1 MSSERRHQ
9 LEHNELAVWLFK
21 VNKSIEPHSKKIA
34 ILVSVSIVALLAWSF
49 FSSEEVAKRS
59 DATLQLIQA
68 SGSGDAVMLGQVAES
83 YQGTASGDW
92 AKLYEG
98 QALVS
103 QGIQTIFTD
112 RTGAE
117 ELLQQAEDA
126 LLSAVNS
133 STETLLVSRGHYGIA
148 QAREAL
154 GEVEKAIES
163 YNQVIQVNESE
174 AMVKRAEA
182 RKEALERPESQ
193 AFLAWFSEQDFS
205 PPDPSLPPTLP
216 SGNTLPEMPEIG
228 LPSLDLGVDGETTT
242 PEGGLELPEI
252 VSEPAEG
259 AAGTE
264 EGAATEEGAS
274 SETAEPAG
282 DSTTEA
288 TPAPAEAA
296 DNTESAE

>member
-21 VNKSIEPHSKKIA
+21 VNKSIEPYSKQIA
-34 ILVSVSIVALLAWSF
+34 VFVSLSIVALLAWSF
-49 FSSEEVAKRS
+49 LSSEEVAKRS

-68 SGSGDAVMLGQVAES
+68 SGSGDIELLGQVAEA
-83 YQGTASGDW
+83 YQGTTSGNW

-103 QGIQTIFTD
+103 QGIQTIFSD
-112 RTGAE
+112 RSGAE
-117 ELLQQAEDA
+117 EMLQQAEDV

-154 GEVEKAIES
+154 GDFKKAIES

-182 RKEALERPESQ
+182 RIEALERPESQ

-205 PPDPSLPPTLP
+205 PAVDPSLPPTLP
-216 SGNTLPEMPEIG
+216 GGNALPEMPDLG
-228 LPSLDLGVDGETTT
+228 LPALDLGVDGETTT

-259 AAGTE
+259 E
-264 EGAATEEGAS
+264 AATDDAANAD
-274 SETAEPAG
+274 TAEPAG

-288 TPAPAEAA
+288 TPAPAETA
-296 DNTESAE
+296 DETESAE

>member
-21 VNKSIEPHSKKIA
+21 VNKSIEPYSKQIA
-34 ILVSVSIVALLAWSF
+34 ILVSLSIVALLAWSF
-49 FSSEEVAKRS
+49 LSSEEVAKRS

-83 YQGTASGDW
+83 YQGTASGSW

-117 ELLQQAEDA
+117 ELLQQAEDV

-182 RKEALERPESQ
+182 RIEALERPESQ

-216 SGNTLPEMPEIG
+216 GGNTLPEMPEIG
-228 LPSLDLGVDGETTT
+228 LPTLDLGVDGETTT

-252 VSEPAEG
+252 VSEPAE
-259 AAGTE
+259 AP
-264 EGAATEEGAS
+264 AATEEGAAAD
-274 SETAEPAG
+274 TAEPAG

-288 TPAPAEAA
+288 APAPAETA
-296 DNTESAE
+296 DTTESAE

>member
-21 VNKSIEPHSKKIA
+21 VNKSIEPYSKQIA
-34 ILVSVSIVALLAWSF
+34 ILVSLSIVALLAWSF
-49 FSSEEVAKRS
+49 LSSEEVAKRS

-83 YQGTASGDW
+83 YQGTASGSW

-117 ELLQQAEDA
+117 ELLQQAEDV

-182 RKEALERPESQ
+182 RIEALERPESQ

-216 SGNTLPEMPEIG
+216 GGNTLPEMPEIG
-228 LPSLDLGVDGETTT
+228 LPTLDLGVDGETTT

-252 VSEPAEG
+252 VSEPAED
-259 AAGTE
+259 AAAAE
-264 EGAATEEGAS
+264 EGAAAD
-274 SETAEPAG
+274 TAEPAG

-288 TPAPAEAA
+288 APAPAETA
-296 DNTESAE
+296 DSTESAE

>member
-21 VNKSIEPHSKKIA
+21 VNKSIEPYSKQIA
-34 ILVSVSIVALLAWSF
+34 ILVSLSIVALLAWSF
-49 FSSEEVAKRS
+49 LSSEEVAKRS

-83 YQGTASGDW
+83 YQGTASGSW

-182 RKEALERPESQ
+182 RIEALERPESQ

-216 SGNTLPEMPEIG
+216 GGNTLPEMPEIG
-228 LPSLDLGVDGETTT
+228 LPTLDLGVDGETTT

-252 VSEPAEG
+252 VSEPAED
-259 AAGTE
+259 A
-264 EGAATEEGAS
+264 AATEEGAAAD
-274 SETAEPAG
+274 TAEPAG

-288 TPAPAEAA
+288 APAPAETA
-296 DNTESAE
+296 DTTESAE

>member
-21 VNKSIEPHSKKIA
+21 VNKSIEPYSKQIA
-34 ILVSVSIVALLAWSF
+34 ILVSLSIVALLAWSF
-49 FSSEEVAKRS
+49 LSSEEVAKRS

-83 YQGTASGDW
+83 YQGTSSGSW

-103 QGIQTIFTD
+103 QGIQAIFTD

-117 ELLQQAEDA
+117 ELLQQAEDV

-148 QAREAL
+148 QARETL

-182 RKEALERPESQ
+182 RIEALERPESQ

-216 SGNTLPEMPEIG
+216 GGNALPEMPEIG

-242 PEGGLELPEI
+242 PEGGLELPES

-259 AAGTE
+259 AA
-264 EGAATEEGAS
+264 ATEEDAAT
-274 SETAEPAG
+274 ETAEPAD
-282 DSTTEA
+282 DSTTESK
-288 TPAPAEAA
+288 PEPAETA
-296 DNTESAE
+296 DETESAE

>member
-21 VNKSIEPHSKKIA
+21 VNKSIEPYSKQIA
-34 ILVSVSIVALLAWSF
+34 ILVSLSIVALLAWSF
-49 FSSEEVAKRS
+49 LSSEEVAKRS

-83 YQGTASGDW
+83 YQGTASGSW

-117 ELLQQAEDA
+117 ELLQQAEDV

-163 YNQVIQVNESE
+163 YNQVIQINESE

-182 RKEALERPESQ
+182 RIEALERPESQ

-216 SGNTLPEMPEIG
+216 GGNTLPEMPEIG
-228 LPSLDLGVDGETTT
+228 LPTLDLGVDGETTT

-252 VSEPAEG
+252 VSEPAED
-259 AAGTE
+259 AAAAE
-264 EGAATEEGAS
+264 EGAAAD
-274 SETAEPAG
+274 TAEPAG

-288 TPAPAEAA
+288 APAPAETA
-296 DNTESAE
+296 DTTESAE

>member
-21 VNKSIEPHSKKIA
+21 VNKSIEPYSKQIA
-34 ILVSVSIVALLAWSF
+34 ILVSLSIVALLAWSF
-49 FSSEEVAKRS
+49 LSSEEVAKRS

-83 YQGTASGDW
+83 YQGTASGSW

-117 ELLQQAEDA
+117 ELLQQAEDV

-182 RKEALERPESQ
+182 RIEALERPESQ

-216 SGNTLPEMPEIG
+216 GGNTLPEMPEIG
-228 LPSLDLGVDGETTT
+228 LPTLDLGVDGETTT

-252 VSEPAEG
+252 VSEPAEE
-259 AAGTE
+259 A
-264 EGAATEEGAS
+264 AATEEGAAAD
-274 SETAEPAG
+274 TAEPAG

-288 TPAPAEAA
+288 APAPAETA
-296 DNTESAE
+296 DTTESAE

>member
-21 VNKSIEPHSKKIA
+21 VNKSIEPYSKQIA
-34 ILVSVSIVALLAWSF
+34 ILVSLSIVALLAWSF
-49 FSSEEVAKRS
+49 LSSEEVAKRS

-83 YQGTASGDW
+83 YQGTASGSW

-117 ELLQQAEDA
+117 ELLQQAEDV

-163 YNQVIQVNESE
+163 YDQVIQVNESE

-182 RKEALERPESQ
+182 RIEALERPESK

-216 SGNTLPEMPEIG
+216 GGNTLPEMPEIG
-228 LPSLDLGVDGETTT
+228 LPTLDLGVDGETTT

-252 VSEPAEG
+252 VSEPAED
-259 AAGTE
+259 A
-264 EGAATEEGAS
+264 AATEEGAAAD
-274 SETAEPAG
+274 TAEPAG

-288 TPAPAEAA
+288 ALAPAETA
-296 DNTESAE
+296 DTTESAE

>member
-21 VNKSIEPHSKKIA
+21 VNKSIEPYSKQIA
-34 ILVSVSIVALLAWSF
+34 ILVSLSIVALLAWSF
-49 FSSEEVAKRS
+49 LSSEEVAKRS

-68 SGSGDAVMLGQVAES
+68 SGSGDAGMLGEVAES
-83 YQGTASGDW
+83 YQGTASGSW

-112 RTGAE
+112 RTFAE
-117 ELLQQAEDA
+117 ELLQQAEDV

-182 RKEALERPESQ
+182 RIEALERPESQ

-216 SGNTLPEMPEIG
+216 GGNTLPEMPEIG
-228 LPSLDLGVDGETTT
+228 LPTLDLGVDGETTT

-252 VSEPAEG
+252 VSEPAEE
-259 AAGTE
+259 A
-264 EGAATEEGAS
+264 AATEEGAAAD
-274 SETAEPAG
+274 TAEPAG

-288 TPAPAEAA
+288 APAPAEIA
-296 DNTESAE
+296 DTTESAE

>member
-21 VNKSIEPHSKKIA
+21 VNKSIEPYSKQIA
-34 ILVSVSIVALLAWSF
+34 ILVSLSIVALLAWSF
-49 FSSEEVAKRS
+49 LSSEEVAKRS

-83 YQGTASGDW
+83 YQGTASGSW

-117 ELLQQAEDA
+117 ELLQQAEDV

-182 RKEALERPESQ
+182 RIEALERPESQ

-216 SGNTLPEMPEIG
+216 GGNTLPEMPEIG
-228 LPSLDLGVDGETTT
+228 LPTLDLGVDGETTT

-252 VSEPAEG
+252 VSEPAED
-259 AAGTE
+259 AAAAE
-264 EGAATEEGAS
+264 EGAAAD
-274 SETAEPAG
+274 TAEPAG

-288 TPAPAEAA
+288 APAPAETA
-296 DNTESAE
+296 DTTESAE

>member
-21 VNKSIEPHSKKIA
+21 VNKSIEPYSKQIA
-34 ILVSVSIVALLAWSF
+34 ILVSLSIVALLAWSF
-49 FSSEEVAKRS
+49 LSSEEVAKRS

-83 YQGTASGDW
+83 YQGTASGSW

-117 ELLQQAEDA
+117 ELLQQAEDV

-182 RKEALERPESQ
+182 RIEALERPESQ

-216 SGNTLPEMPEIG
+216 GGNTLPEMPEIG
-228 LPSLDLGVDGETTT
+228 LPTLDLGVDGETTT

-252 VSEPAEG
+252 VSEPS
-259 AAGTE
+259 E
-264 EGAATEEGAS
+264 EAAATEEGAAAD
-274 SETAEPAG
+274 TAEPAG

-288 TPAPAEAA
+288 APAPAETA
-296 DNTESAE
+296 DTTESAE